1 MASVEKKR
9 EQRSERE
16 VPQTLHVAARPMKVV
31 MDEKGCPWLCDA
43 AADPHGN
50 LASQGC
56 WRCSEVAFTRN
67 D

>member
-1 MASVEKKR
+1 MASGEKKR
-9 EQRSERE
+9 EETSERE
-16 VPQTLHVAARPMKVV
+16 VTQAPHVAARPMKVV

-43 AADPHGN
+43 DVNPHED

>member
-1 MASVEKKR
+1 MANEEKR
-9 EQRSERE
+9 QEGTFQEESFQ
-16 VPQTLHVAARPMKVV
+16 VPHVAARPMRVI
-31 MDEKGCPWLCDA
+31 MDERGCPWLCDA
-43 AADPHGN
+43 AVNPHGD